1 MAKGRVNLFIKNNIF
16 IADASE
22 SLEILKGRHRIY
34 FEIALGLKI
43 KTGETNYI
51 LEDENSFF
59 DIIPE
64 VIDYLKNNKIESVLD
79 EEVTNLINNYHS
91 EQNLF
96 NEAKN
101 LGIKIKK
108 NPVKQISIPKLK
120 RVLKPYQV
128 NPVIHMCSLKHS
140 ANFSVPGSGKTTIV
154 YSVFD
159 ILKEKKEINKLFV
172 IGPRSC
178 FQPWE
183 DEYKLCFGRN
193 PASIRLTGTK
203 RERLAIYF
211 RWKEFKIFLCTYQT
225 ACNDLDKIISTLKKD
240 NFFLVLDEAHYIKRF
255 EGGTWAEAM
264 LKIAKYAKKRA
275 ILTGTPMPNSLKDLW
290 TQLNFLWPMSE
301 ILGDKGSYYY
311 LCENE
316 DNLQIVQK
324 KIEPF
329 FTRIPKSDLGLPPQK
344 FKRVLVKPNKLQ
356 QKIYNVLAA
365 KFLKEIDVLF
375 EERKELREW
384 RKARIVRLIQAASN
398 PATLAKHSEEFNI
411 PAFKPAESSLLKIIK
426 LYPKYEVPAKI
437 KYAITLSNKL
447 LKSGQKVIIWSSLV
461 HNIKMLSNLIKE
473 IKPFI
478 IYGAIPK
485 DERENVEFNREQQI
499 REFKEKKTPSI
510 LLANPAACAESISLH
525 KVCHHAIYL
534 DRTFNC
540 GQYMQSLDRIH
551 RVGLKRNENVYY
563 HILICSNTIDETID
577 RRLLEKQDSMNHI
590 LEDKSAPLGSFDVE
604 PMQLGKDEDEEMQDL
619 LAVIEDL
626 KRHVASEK

>member
-1 MAKGRVNLFIKNNIF
+1 MEKGRVNLSIKNNIF
-16 IADASE
+16 IVDASE
-22 SLEILKGRHRIY
+22 FLEILKGRHRIY

-43 KTGETNYI
+43 KSGETNYI
-51 LEDENSFF
+51 LEEENSFF

-64 VIDYLKNNKIESVLD
+64 VIDYLKNNKTELALD
-79 EEVTNLINNYHS
+79 KEVATLIKNYHS
-91 EQNLF
+91 EQKLF

-101 LGIKIKK
+101 LGIKIKR
-108 NPVKQISIPKLK
+108 NPVKQIKIPSLT

-128 NPVIHMCSLKHS
+128 NPVIHMCSLKHC

-159 ILKEKKEINKLFV
+159 ILKEKKEITKLFI

-193 PASIRLTGTK
+193 PVSVRLTGSK
-203 RERLAIYF
+203 RARLAIYF
-211 RWKEFKIFLCTYQT
+211 RWKEFEIFLCTYQT
-225 ACNDLDKIISTLKKD
+225 ACNDIDRIISTLKKD
-240 NFFLVLDEAHYIKRF
+240 NFFLVLDESHYIKRF
-255 EGGTWAEAM
+255 EGGVWAETT
-264 LKIAKYAKKRA
+264 LKIAPYAKKRA
-275 ILTGTPMPNSLKDLW
+275 ILTGTPMPNNLKDLW
-290 TQLNFLWPMSE
+290 TQLNFLWPANE
-301 ILGDKGSYYY
+301 ILGNKESYYY
-311 LCENE
+311 FCESEN
-316 DNLQIVQK
+316 NLQLVQK

-344 FKRVLVKPNKLQ
+344 FKRILVKPNKLQ
-356 QKIYNVLAA
+356 QKIYNALAV
-365 KFLKEIDVLF
+365 KFLKEIDVSF

-398 PATLAKHSEEFNI
+398 PATLAKHSEEFDI
-411 PAFKPAESSLLKIIK
+411 PAFKPTETSLLKIIQ

-437 KYAITLSNKL
+437 KHAITLANKL
-447 LKSGQKVIIWSSLV
+447 LKSGEKVIIWSSFV

-485 DERENVEFNREQQI
+485 DESENVEFNREQQI

-525 KVCHHAIYL
+525 KVCHHSIYL

-577 RRLLEKQDSMNHI
+577 RRLLEKQDSMNYI
-590 LEDKSAPLGSFDVE
+590 LEEKSVPLGSLDVE
-604 PMQLGKDEDEEMQDL
+604 PMQLGRDEDEEMQDL
-619 LAVIEDL
+619 IAVIEDL
-626 KRHVASEK
+626 KRHVASEI